1 MNAAEAKRHES
12 KSRVDSVT
20 REALEAFQSIL
31 TAKYGEHLRSLYL
44 FGSRARGDHQA
55 DSDLDIAVFLDE
67 VSDPIGEQ
75 FDLIDRAYDILLR
88 TGINIQPWVFAQASL
103 TDPARH
109 PATPL
114 VRTIRREGIPL

>member
-12 KSRVDSVT
+12 KSRIDAVT

-31 TAKYGEHLRSLYL
+31 TTKYGQHLRSLYL
-44 FGSRARGDHQA
+44 FGSRARGDHRA

-103 TDPARH
+103 TDSARH
-109 PATPL
+109 RAAHL